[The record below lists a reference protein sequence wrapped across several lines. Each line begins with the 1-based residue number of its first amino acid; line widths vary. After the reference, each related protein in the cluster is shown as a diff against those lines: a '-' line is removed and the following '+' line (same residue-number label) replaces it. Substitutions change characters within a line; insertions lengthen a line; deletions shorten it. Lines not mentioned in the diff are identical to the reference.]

1 MDELMNAR
9 IQSVLKN
16 IISENNREIDFDLN
30 LDMNMK
36 VFDEEAYKS
45 LKLIV
50 LYPQSAFGMQATKR
64 AEIKLL
70 DIDFSIP
77 SNSEAEEYF
86 KKLQS
91 ELKKFIE
98 CKRIA
103 KTYGYAVLVGANTIL
118 ILYFTSYNDF
128 ERFNELVKE
137 YTEFSKSLNNVLWEE
152 IQYIKYLAE
161 QRENEIIKNRVGV
174 YYALLNPLVRRF
186 LNIVVDNDQII
197 IYAPAQ
203 LMGRVIGRQGAH
215 VKKLQ
220 EETRKIV
227 IVKEDIEL
235 TKEYAEFDQS
245 DTKIIDEIIEKL
257 KKLEE
262 MGIMPESVIKLYRS
276 KYPKEEQ

>member
-16 IISENNREIDFDLN
+16 IINESNTEVDFNLN
-30 LDMNMK
+30 LDMKN
-36 VFDEEAYKS
+36 FDEEAFKS
-45 LKLIV
+45 LKLIE
-50 LYPQSAFGMQATKR
+50 PKSAFGMQATKR

-70 DIDFSIP
+70 DIDFIP

-86 KKLQS
+86 KRLQS
-91 ELKKFIE
+91 ELKKVIE

-103 KTYGYAVLVGANTIL
+103 RTYGYAVLVGANIIL
-118 ILYFTSYNDF
+118 ILYFTSHNDF

-137 YTEFSKSLNNVLWEE
+137 YTELSKSLNNVLWEE
-152 IQYIKYLAE
+152 IQYIKYLVDKD
-161 QRENEIIKNRVGV
+161 ENEIITNRVAV
-174 YYALLNPLVRRF
+174 YYAMLNPLVRRF
-186 LNIVVDNDQII
+186 LRIVVDNEQVV

-220 EETRKIV
+220 EETKKVI

-235 TKEYAEFDQS
+235 TKEFAEFDQH
-245 DTKIIDEIIEKL
+245 DTSILDEVIEKM

-262 MGIMPESVIKLYRS
+262 MGITPESVLKLYRS

>member
-30 LDMNMK
+30 LDMKM
-36 VFDEEAYKS
+36 FDEEAYKS

-64 AEIKLL
+64 TEIKLL

-137 YTEFSKSLNNVLWEE
+137 YTELSKSLNNVLWEE

-161 QRENEIIKNRVGV
+161 QRENEIIKNRVAV
-174 YYALLNPLVRRF
+174 YYAMLNRF

-203 LMGRVIGRQGAH
+203 LMGRVIGRQGTH

-262 MGIMPESVIKLYRS
+262 MGIPPESVIKLYRS

>member
-16 IISENNREIDFDLN
+16 IISENSTEVDFDLN
-30 LDMNMK
+30 LDMKN
-36 VFDEEAYKS
+36 FDEEAYKS
-45 LKLIV
+45 LKLIA
-50 LYPQSAFGMQATKR
+50 LDPKSAFAMPASKR
-64 AEIKLL
+64 MEIKLL
-70 DIDFSIP
+70 DIDYIP
-77 SNSEAEEYF
+77 TNSEAEEHF
-86 KKLQS
+86 RKLQN
-91 ELKKFIE
+91 ELKKVIE

-103 KTYGYAVLVGANTIL
+103 KTYGYAVLVGANAIL
-118 ILYFTSYNDF
+118 ILFFTSHNDF
-128 ERFNELVKE
+128 QRFEELVKE
-137 YTEFSKSLNNVLWEE
+137 YTELSKSLNDILWDE
-152 IQYIKYLAE
+152 IQYIKYLIN
-161 QRENEIIKNRVGV
+161 QRENEIIKNRVAV
-174 YYALLNPLVRRF
+174 YYAMLNPLVRRF

-262 MGIMPESVIKLYRS
+262 MGIMPESVLKLYRS

>member
-1 MDELMNAR
+1 VDELMSAR

-16 IISENNREIDFDLN
+16 IVSENNEVDFDPN
-30 LDMNMK
+30 LDSKN
-36 VFDEEAYKS
+36 FDEEAFKS
-45 LKLIV
+45 LKLIE
-50 LYPQSAFGMQATKR
+50 PKSAFGMQATKR

-70 DIDFSIP
+70 DIDFIP

-86 KKLQS
+86 KRLQS
-91 ELKKFIE
+91 ELKKVIE

-103 KTYGYAVLVGANTIL
+103 RTYGYAVLVGANIIL
-118 ILYFTSYNDF
+118 ILYFTSHNDF

-137 YTEFSKSLNNVLWEE
+137 YTELSKSLNNVLWEE
-152 IQYIKYLAE
+152 IQYIKYLVDKD
-161 QRENEIIKNRVGV
+161 ENEIITNRVAV
-174 YYALLNPLVRRF
+174 YYAMLNPLVRRF
-186 LNIVVDNDQII
+186 LRIVVDNEQVV

-220 EETRKIV
+220 EETKKVI

-235 TKEYAEFDQS
+235 TKEFAEFDQH
-245 DTKIIDEIIEKL
+245 DTSILDEVIEKM

-262 MGIMPESVIKLYRS
+262 MGITPESVLKLYRS

>member
-1 MDELMNAR
+1 MELMSAR

-16 IISENNREIDFDLN
+16 IVSENSTEVDFDLN
-30 LDMNMK
+30 LDMKN
-36 VFDEEAYKS
+36 FDEEAYKS
-45 LKLIV
+45 LKLIA
-50 LYPQSAFGMQATKR
+50 LDPKSAFAMPASKR
-64 AEIKLL
+64 MEIKLL
-70 DIDFSIP
+70 DIDYIP
-77 SNSEAEEYF
+77 TNSEAEEHF
-86 KKLQS
+86 RKLQN
-91 ELKKFIE
+91 ELKKVIE

-103 KTYGYAVLVGANTIL
+103 KTYGYAILVGANAIL
-118 ILYFTSYNDF
+118 ILFFTSHNDF
-128 ERFNELVKE
+128 QRFEELVKE
-137 YTEFSKSLNNVLWEE
+137 YTELSKSLNDILWDE
-152 IQYIKYLAE
+152 IQYIKYLIN
-161 QRENEIIKNRVGV
+161 QRENEIIKNRVAV
-174 YYALLNPLVRRF
+174 YYAMLNPLVRRF

-203 LMGRVIGRQGAH
+203 LMGRVIGRQGTH

-262 MGIMPESVIKLYRS
+262 MGIMPESVLKLYRS